1 MARKPAGKP
10 GKPPR
15 EKIQLSLPAA
25 TAKRL
30 RIAAAELGVDLS
42 ELVADLIDTR
52 FAGVHV
58 RGMNGTADQQQ
69 GSTPAAGGGVPSV
82 AIPSGIKSTT
92 NRIGKIAESSTAP
105 VDEAIDSFQTESE
118 LITDHSQN

>member
-42 ELVADLIDTR
+42 ELVSDLIDTR

-58 RGMNGTADQQQ
+58 RGMNGTADSQQ
-69 GSTPAAGGGVPSV
+69 GSAGAPSTSPPSV
-82 AIPSGIKSTT
+82 AIPSGPNAAL
-92 NRIGKIAESSTAP
+92 NRISQIHRSASMP
-105 VDEAIDSFQTESE
+105 IDSALDQLSP
-118 LITDHSQN
+118 DQS

>member
-1 MARKPAGKP
+1 MAKKPAGKT

-69 GSTPAAGGGVPSV
+69 GSTPAAGGVVPSV
-82 AIPSGIKSTT
+82 AIPSGPNAAL
-92 NRIGKIAESSTAP
+92 NRISQIHRSASMP
-105 VDEAIDSFQTESE
+105 IDSALDQLSP
-118 LITDHSQN
+118 DQS